1 MILLKSLI
9 ARFDTLTVPRA
20 LRGTDSRLPI
30 AALLTIALLGT
41 GCVAGKAFRQA
52 EAASQAGNLD
62 EAVAAYRKA
71 VQAAPDNANYKI
83 ALQRAMIAASRSH
96 LDKARDFEQ
105 KDQLE
110 AALGEYR
117 QASEYDPSN
126 RQATAKVAELDRT
139 IRQRVE
145 AARPRP
151 QIEQMRERA
160 RAASQPPALISLTT
174 PLPRI
179 RYNNTSLKDVLNSI
193 ADVTGINITYD
204 REVTDR
210 QITVQLDGATL
221 EQALNQIMTM
231 NQLSYKV
238 INDRSIFVFPDTPPK
253 HAQYDEQVVR
263 TFYVSHADATE
274 LTQILSTI
282 IRLPGIAVQPAIVA
296 NKTSNTITVRATSSV
311 VQIIERI
318 IQQNDKPRAE
328 IVIDVEILEVDRSR
342 AKDYG
347 LNLTDYAVG
356 AIFSPEVSPSGTTTQ
371 TTTATPGA
379 TGGVTAGVGTAG
391 GTTGGTTSTNTGR
404 STSPTQVASP
414 PAFNL
419 NTISRGFSTAD
430 FYLAVPTAIVRFL
443 ESDNRTKVVAKP
455 QLRGAEGMKL
465 SLNLGQ
471 RIPVISTSYTPIA
484 TGGAGVNPLSSY
496 QYQDVGVNLDMTPIV
511 TLEGDIRLDITI
523 DDSQVGADKTVA
535 GVTVPSFVQR
545 KVTTRLRLRDG
556 ESNLLAGL
564 LLEQEQNQVSGFPGA
579 IRLPIFR
586 QLFSRNQVTN
596 DQTDIVMLLTPHIV
610 RSHEITEDDLKPIY
624 IGSQQNLGVGG
635 PPPLIQPPAA
645 AAEVAA
651 QQPGTPA
658 APPAGAQPAYGGS
671 TTPGTI
677 RGPSGQPVALPPGS
691 TPVPGT
697 VPVPQPQQQT
707 PPNVVAVP
715 AEPAAQP
722 APTPAPPGAAPAA
735 PTTAPA
741 TPAPTTATPP
751 AAEPV
756 APGPTTTPGIG
767 SAQIILSP
775 PGPTFRVGGGP
786 YTVPISITD
795 ATRLSTLTLT
805 LTFDATKLR
814 VRSVNEGTFMR
825 AGGVNVT
832 FTQQVNGN
840 RVDITLARAADATGA
855 TGTGLLAAV
864 LFDAIAPGSVTLT
877 VSGAATGPGGAAMGL
892 RFAPVIVNVQ

>member
-238 INDRSIFVFPDTPPK
+238 INERSIFVFPDTPPK

-371 TTTATPGA
+371 TTTTTPGA

-535 GVTVPSFVQR
+535 GSRRSRGAAARDARGASGRSTAGVRRLDDAGHHSRTERAACGAAARIDARTRHCPS
-545 KVTTRLRLRDG
+545 
-556 ESNLLAGL
+556 
-564 LLEQEQNQVSGFPGA
+564 
-579 IRLPIFR
+579 
-586 QLFSRNQVTN
+586 
-596 DQTDIVMLLTPHIV
+596 
-610 RSHEITEDDLKPIY
+610 
-624 IGSQQNLGVGG
+624 
-635 PPPLIQPPAA
+635 AA
-645 AAEVAA
+645 AAATDAAECGGRPGGAGRAAGANSSAARRCACGSDNGACDAGAHDGDASGRGASGAWSDDDAGHRVGANHPVAA
-651 QQPGTPA
+651 GTDVPRRRRPIHGTDFDHRRDAPLDAHADADIRRDEAPRPQRERGNVHARGRRQRHLHA
-658 APPAGAQPAYGGS
+658 AGEREPRRHHAGA
-671 TTPGTI
+671 
-677 RGPSGQPVALPPGS
+677 RSGRDRRDG
-691 TPVPGT
+691 
-697 VPVPQPQQQT
+697 
-707 PPNVVAVP
+707 NR
-715 AEPAAQP
+715 
-722 APTPAPPGAAPAA
+722 
-735 PTTAPA
+735 
-741 TPAPTTATPP
+741 
-751 AAEPV
+751 
-756 APGPTTTPGIG
+756 
-767 SAQIILSP
+767 SA
-775 PGPTFRVGGGP
+775 GGGP
-786 YTVPISITD
+786 VRRD
-795 ATRLSTLTLT
+795 RARQRHADGERRGDRTRRRGDGSAVRAG
-805 LTFDATKLR
+805 DR
-814 VRSVNEGTFMR
+814 ERSVVR
-825 AGGVNVT
+825 
-832 FTQQVNGN
+832 
-840 RVDITLARAADATGA
+840 DD
-855 TGTGLLAAV
+855 
-864 LFDAIAPGSVTLT
+864 GS
-877 VSGAATGPGGAAMGL
+877 GI
-892 RFAPVIVNVQ
+892 RD